1 MLQRMRGLYLLPLMT
16 LALLVVSL
24 MQPLSAGAASLGKIH
39 LFKTKLQAS
48 PNAGVGNLQ
57 YHGGPVMGGTARA
70 YAIFWEPGGSYVSS
84 TYNSLILQYFGDVGG
99 SSLYHSQVDAC
110 FTIVCIFC
118 NLFRQW

>member
-1 MLQRMRGLYLLPLMT
+1 MLQRMRGLYLLPVMT

-24 MQPLSAGAASLGKIH
+24 LQPLSASAVSLGKIH

-70 YAIFWEPGGSYVSS
+70 YASS
-84 TYNSLILQYFGDVGG
+84 A
-99 SSLYHSQVDAC
+99 SQPA
-110 FTIVCIFC
+110 
-118 NLFRQW
+118 RM